1 MSRRSSFFRSH
12 LVGAL
17 VAGTAFLAVAS
28 PGLASCYNEKQQLPA
43 QQVAN
48 FLSDPQQLLKGY
60 SGGQLVSRVRDL
72 VASDPATLNA
82 VLALLANATPEQK
95 ASIGSGLGQSARICV
110 RSDQAFAAQIQQAVV
125 GNGDR
130 EMILA
135 YQATTGDT
143 LIAAGESAGGAGGG
157 SAGSAGG
164 GAGGGGAEGIGGG
177 GTNTGAF
184 GFTSSVTGN
193 SPVIT
198 GGGGTSIFSSVSP

>member
-1 MSRRSSFFRSH
+1 MSRRSLFLPSRF
-12 LVGAL
+12 VGTL
-17 VAGTAFLAVAS
+17 VAGAALLAMAS

-43 QQVAN
+43 QQIAN
-48 FLSDPQQLLKGY
+48 FLSDPQQLLKG

-82 VLALLANATPEQK
+82 ILGLLPNATPEQK

-110 RSDQAFAAQIQQAVV
+110 RTDQAFAAQIQQAVV
-125 GNGDR
+125 DNGDR

-157 SAGSAGG
+157 SAGAAGG
-164 GAGGGGAEGIGGG
+164 GAGGGAEGIGGG
-177 GTNTGAF
+177 GVNTGAF
-184 GFTSSVTGN
+184 GFTVGVTGN
-193 SPVIT
+193 NPVTT